1 MRNLLNSAGWFLVA
15 AGCALAQQSSRPPSA
30 ASSTS
35 APGSHSADFPAGGDI
50 TGSARAALSGAD
62 YIRRE
67 VMIPMRDGVKLY
79 TSIIVPKGARNAP
92 IVLTRTPYNAARRT
106 ERS

>member
-1 MRNLLNSAGWFLVA
+1 MRHVLNQAGWCLLA
-15 AGCALAQQSSRPPSA
+15 AAYALAQPARPPA
-30 ASSTS
+30 N
-35 APGSHSADFPAGGDI
+35 HSADFPAGGDI
-50 TGSARAALSGAD
+50 PGMSKTAVSGAD

-92 IVLTRTPYNAARRT
+92 ILLTRTPYNAANRT
-106 ERS
+106 QRSED

>member
-1 MRNLLNSAGWFLVA
+1 MRQGLIQAGWCLLA
-15 AGCALAQQSSRPPSA
+15 AGCAVAQQPVGRPSDSSSG
-30 ASSTS
+30 
-35 APGSHSADFPAGGDI
+35 APGKVSEAFPAGGDI
-50 TGSARAALSGAD
+50 IATPKVPLSGAD

-92 IVLTRTPYNAARRT
+92 ILLTRTPYNA
-106 ERS
+106 